1 MAKIK
6 KVIIVLILFS
16 VILVGCSKVTR
27 DNYVKIKPGMNYE
40 QVVNVLGQ
48 PDKCDG
54 AFGMKNCVWGN
65 KQKNITIK
73 FIAEKVVLPTM
84 KGL

>member
-1 MAKIK
+1 MVNIK
-6 KVIIVLILFS
+6 KMIIGLIFFS
-16 VILVGCSKVTR
+16 VILAGCSKVTR
-27 DNYVKIKPGMNYE
+27 ESYAKIKPGMNYE
-40 QVVNVLGQ
+40 QVINVLGQ

-54 AFGMKNCVWGN
+54 AFGMKNCVWGDN
-65 KQKNITIK
+65 QKNITIK